1 MERGNDGRCKDGQIQ
16 DSEEDQDAL
25 SKDMK
30 AFHLEFEWVEGSVS
44 TEETNESESKNERNL
59 ESPTERFQYALLF
72 LKTPVEFRKPHARR
86 NRRR

>member
-1 MERGNDGRCKDGQIQ
+1 M
-16 DSEEDQDAL
+16 
-25 SKDMK
+25 
-30 AFHLEFEWVEGSVS
+30 S